1 MSNNNF
7 NDILN
12 EINNTKTPISCYAVS
27 AKENVSILPL
37 TLAQQKSI
45 IETSMDSTLAALFF
59 NSTFYKIL
67 KQNFKGDISKYNT
80 IDRVNFAIALRC
92 QLSENYTANDIKY
105 SLSEILKRNISLSCT
120 TPDIVVSSENYS
132 FNVRVPNLS
141 LDDRINSLLL
151 SKYKNENLNGVKLKT
166 LISDLFVHEILK
178 FITKL
183 KVNDKE
189 IDLHVDLQSSVSL
202 IEKIDSSKFTEVT
215 KYINNVRDIER
226 SFAILPGAN
235 NSIDIIPEFFIV

>member
-12 EINNTKTPISCYAVS
+12 EINNTKAPISCYAVS
-27 AKENVSILPL
+27 TKENVSILPL

-80 IDRVNFAIALRC
+80 IDRVNFAIALRS
-92 QLSENYTANDIKY
+92 QLSDSYSSNDIKY
-105 SLSEILKRNISLSCT
+105 SLSEILKRNTSLPCV

-132 FNVRVPNLS
+132 FNVKVPNLL
-141 LDDRINSLLL
+141 LDDRVNSLLL

-189 IDLHVDLQSSVSL
+189 IDLHIDLQSSVSL

-215 KYINNVRDIER
+215 KYINNVREVER
-226 SFAILPGAN
+226 SFAILIGAN